1 MKSRTSHLK
10 IPTMLTLA
18 AGACAA
24 AANPGIVVIDGQGSQ
39 LSNGES
45 DAVVLGTANF
55 NRFIS
60 DDTIAENLDIFAD
73 REAIA
78 QLAVWVGPGPTNI
91 QPILAGD
98 PNDWLENFRAEAAA
112 YYAANAGLP
121 QPGVVIGDAGG
132 NGRKKMVRRNGGSGL
147 RGIKGGAQSFDAGGP
162 TSTGD
167 QPDNTAHAINRLWPT
182 IEIDGAYVAQIP
194 YSFDDDMIAA
204 WTNPDPSE
212 EEQNAI
218 AGIASSLAT
227 MLIIEQFA
235 PVQFIGF
242 NPQTD
247 PENGFLLFS
256 NSGDADFDPTTGQ
269 GPNTVSRLGRANT
282 ADEDAEPTT
291 LTHESWSNFPSI
303 VRSLGFVLGLD
314 WEQRHP
320 DRDSFITVQPQNI
333 LPQTFPLPVPPLDG
347 NLGPGVTTLNSPDPD
362 LVNPITAGPLLFAD
376 DTVLTLAQ
384 DTAGCGFDLDS
395 IMLLRPFDLGG
406 SATYIINDSFRYID
420 IDEDG
425 NIDTTP
431 FGDDDRM
438 ASQPPSIF
446 FSDCDLAAISAMY
459 SVEFRW
465 YYGLNPNCPHDV
477 NNDGIQSASDIQA
490 FVALWEAS
498 DPSADLVPPFGVIDI
513 LDLQAFSQGD
523 EDNGIGVFTPGFCND
538 FGLPGPG
545 FRPGGSISPPG

>member
-1 MKSRTSHLK
+1 MKSKTSHLK

-60 DDTIAENLDIFAD
+60 DDTIAENLDIYAD
-73 REAIA
+73 RETIA
-78 QLAVWVGPGPTNI
+78 QMAVWVGPGPTNI

-167 QPDNTAHAINRLWPT
+167 QPDNTAHSVNQLWPT
-182 IEIDGAYVAQIP
+182 IELDGRFVAQIP

-204 WTNPDPSE
+204 WVSADPSE
-212 EEQNAI
+212 EELNAI

-247 PENGFLLFS
+247 PENGFLLFTS
-256 NSGDADFDPTTGQ
+256 VSDADFGDAPRAPNVVSRIGR
-269 GPNTVSRLGRANT
+269 PNTS
-282 ADEDAEPTT
+282 DPDIEPTN

-320 DRDSFITVQPQNI
+320 DRDSFITVQPQN
-333 LPQTFPLPVPPLDG
+333 LPPQNFPLPIASLDG
-347 NLGPGVTTLNSPDPD
+347 NDGPGVTRLVSPDPA
-362 LVNPITAGPLLFAD
+362 IGIAGGPLLFD
-376 DTVLTLAQ
+376 DLAVLSTAE
-384 DTAGCGFDLDS
+384 DTPGCGFDLDS
-395 IMLLRPFDLGG
+395 IMLLRPFALGG
-406 SATYIINDSFRYID
+406 SAAYIINDPFRYID
-420 IDEDG
+420 LDEDG
-425 NIDTTP
+425 NVDTTP
-431 FGDDDRM
+431 FGADDRM
-438 ASQPPSIF
+438 ASQPPSVF
-446 FSDCDLAAISAMY
+446 FSDCDLAAISQMY

-465 YYGLNPNCPHDV
+465 YYGLNQNCPHDV
-477 NNDGIQSASDIQA
+477 NNDGVQSASDIQA

-513 LDLQAFSQGD
+513 LDLQAFSLGD